1 MAKDKYFWLLILIVC
16 GYLFPFLGATDF
28 NTKGASREAI
38 VALSMLNQNNWIL
51 PINNGVDIAYKPP
64 FYHWC
69 VALISTLTGGVTEY
83 ASRIPSAIA
92 LAIMTLAGYVFF
104 ARRTSAEVAFIMAL
118 VTLTNFEVH
127 RSGTGCRVDMMLS
140 AFMVVDSYQL
150 YQWGE
155 KRLQGIPYMAILCLS
170 GAVLTKGPVG
180 MVLPCLVTV
189 VFLWIRSEIKLPQII
204 CSFLWVAL
212 ASSLLPL
219 ISWYWAAYQQGGDA
233 FLQLVLEENVWR
245 FLGKMTYESHEN
257 PVYYNVNTF
266 STYVMFVQLP

>member
-1 MAKDKYFWLLILIVC
+1 M
-16 GYLFPFLGATDF
+16 
-28 NTKGASREAI
+28 
-38 VALSMLNQNNWIL
+38 
-51 PINNGVDIAYKPP
+51 
-64 FYHWC
+64 
-69 VALISTLTGGVTEY
+69 
-83 ASRIPSAIA
+83 
-92 LAIMTLAGYVFF
+92 
-104 ARRTSAEVAFIMAL
+104 
-118 VTLTNFEVH
+118 
-127 RSGTGCRVDMMLS
+127 
-140 AFMVVDSYQL
+140 
-150 YQWGE
+150 
-155 KRLQGIPYMAILCLS
+155 QGIPYMAILCLS

>member
-92 LAIMTLAGYVFF
+92 LAIMTLAGYVFLPV
-104 ARRTSAEVAFIMAL
+104 E
-118 VTLTNFEVH
+118 
-127 RSGTGCRVDMMLS
+127 RVL
-140 AFMVVDSYQL
+140 
-150 YQWGE
+150 
-155 KRLQGIPYMAILCLS
+155 K
-170 GAVLTKGPVG
+170 
-180 MVLPCLVTV
+180 
-189 VFLWIRSEIKLPQII
+189 
-204 CSFLWVAL
+204 
-212 ASSLLPL
+212 
-219 ISWYWAAYQQGGDA
+219 
-233 FLQLVLEENVWR
+233 
-245 FLGKMTYESHEN
+245 
-257 PVYYNVNTF
+257 
-266 STYVMFVQLP
+266 